1 MASEKTGIKKEVL
14 SKYQLMIAK
23 FLKIP
28 IDNVRKLVTFFLD
41 KEKYVIHHENLQLYL
56 RLGLKLKKCI
66 IY

>member
-28 IDNVRKLVTFFLD
+28 IDNVKKLETFFLD

>member
-1 MASEKTGIKKEVL
+1 MASEKTGIEKEVL

-28 IDNVRKLVTFFLD
+28 IDNVKKLVTFFLD

>member
-28 IDNVRKLVTFFLD
+28 IDNVKKLVAFFLD

>member
-28 IDNVRKLVTFFLD
+28 IDNVKKLVTFFLD

-56 RLGLKLKKCI
+56 RLGLKLKKYI

>member
-14 SKYQLMIAK
+14 SKYQLMIEK

-28 IDNVRKLVTFFLD
+28 IDNVKKLVTFFLD